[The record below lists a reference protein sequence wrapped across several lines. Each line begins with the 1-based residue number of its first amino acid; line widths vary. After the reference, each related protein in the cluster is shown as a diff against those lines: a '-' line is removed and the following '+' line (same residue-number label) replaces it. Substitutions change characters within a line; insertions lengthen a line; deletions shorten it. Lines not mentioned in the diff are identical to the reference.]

1 MAQRSAVIFDFD
13 GTITQPYLDFDAI
26 RAEIGIDS
34 GPILEALQ
42 QFTDSERARALDI
55 LARYELDAADN
66 ATLQAGATETID
78 TLRARGHPVGILTR
92 NARVSVEAVLRKFGI
107 TVDAIRTRDD
117 GAIKPSP
124 EPILSMCK
132 EMDAD
137 PRQSWMVGD
146 HLFDI
151 LTGINAG
158 TRTVLAVGDPPPAHP
173 NLEEAAERADFVI
186 HALPELLDLVK

>member
-42 QFTDSERARALDI
+42 HFTDSERARALDI

-78 TLRARGHPVGILTR
+78 ALRARGHPVGILTR
-92 NARVSVEAVLRKFGI
+92 NARVSVEAVLRKFGL
-107 TVDAIRTRDD
+107 TVDAIWTRDE

-132 EMDAD
+132 ELDAD
-137 PRQSWMVGD
+137 PSQSWMVGD

-158 TRTVLAVGDPPPAHP
+158 TRTVLAIGHPPAKHA
-173 NLEEAAERADFVI
+173 NIEEAKQRADHVI